1 MTNSIQTHILSFK
14 NDIYILGISL
24 MLGVGINTVLSF
36 YINNKVNYMI
46 KDNND
51 KEELLLKKLEKIQV
65 KCSVLNY
72 EREQLLDTVLSFKST
87 INDLNKATEI
97 PKLEESNNNNG
108 DYSDYVFY
116 DMISR
121 H

>member
-1 MTNSIQTHILSFK
+1 
-14 NDIYILGISL
+14 
-24 MLGVGINTVLSF
+24 
-36 YINNKVNYMI
+36 MI

-72 EREQLLDTVLSFKST
+72 EREQLLDTVLYFKSN
-87 INDLNKATEI
+87 INDLNKANEI
-97 PKLEESNNNNG
+97 TKLEESNNNNDR